1 MGMTDS
7 IVRWLT
13 NVKDERS
20 REGIRVPLSAIG
32 DRLSS
37 CMTQSAGLII
47 KAGGGVLA
55 KTSSLTVSGICSGI
69 VQGVPVS
76 IAASTDM
83 PALTGLTIT
92 ANSFNVACF
101 FIDTASTVTAAF
113 GTEGTT
119 LALVKFPPFPVGKAL
134 VGYLIITHSSTF
146 TGNSTALD
154 AATTI
159 YCSPT
164 GAIDPSVLL

>member
-1 MGMTDS
+1 MGMTDT
-7 IVRWLT
+7 IARWLS

-20 REGIRVPLSAIG
+20 REGIRVPLNAIA

-37 CMTQSAGLII
+37 CMTQSAGLIL
-47 KAGGGVLA
+47 KAGGSTLA
-55 KTSSLTVSGICSGI
+55 KTSSLTIGGVCSGV

-101 FIDTASTVTAAF
+101 FIDSASVVTVAF

-119 LALVKFPPFPVGKAL
+119 LALVKFPAFPVGKAL
-134 VGYLIITHSSTF
+134 VGYLIITHSATF
-146 TGNSTALD
+146 TGGTTALD
-154 AATTI
+154 TATTI

-164 GAIDPSVLL
+164 GAIDPSILI